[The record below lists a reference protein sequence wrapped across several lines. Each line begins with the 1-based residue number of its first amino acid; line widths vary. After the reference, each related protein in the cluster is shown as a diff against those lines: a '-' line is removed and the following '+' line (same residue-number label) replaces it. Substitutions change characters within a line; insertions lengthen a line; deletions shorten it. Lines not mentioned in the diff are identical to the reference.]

1 MRAESLAFLKAIVNA
16 PSPSGYE
23 QRAAEVYRAY
33 TREFADKVYTDVM
46 GNTIAVLNPDGKPR
60 VMFAGHMDEI
70 GFIVKYISDEG
81 FLYFGPIG
89 GHDPVI
95 PVGQRVLVHTKQGS
109 IPGVIGKKPI
119 HLLDEDERG
128 KAPKLHDL
136 WIDIGA
142 KDKEDAQS
150 KVRIGDPVTFA
161 VEFQELQ
168 NGFATARG
176 FDNKMGSFV
185 VAEALRLL
193 AEKPSDGGG
202 VRRGDCAGGDRAA
215 RRAHQRI
222 WRRCAPMGV
231 AVDVTHASDYPT
243 VDKRRV
249 GDIKPGKGPVICRGA
264 NINPRVFE
272 MLVEA
277 AEAEGIPYQLE
288 AAGGGTG
295 TDANAMQLNK
305 AGMATGLVSV
315 PLRYMHTP
323 CELLALED
331 VENAARLLAA
341 FTRRVTRRATSRPN
355 RFLPSPPA
363 PLPQGGRGM

>member
-33 TREFADKVYTDVM
+33 TREFADRVYTDVM
-46 GNTIAVLNPDGKPR
+46 GNTIAVLNENGTPR

-70 GFIVKYISDEG
+70 GFIVKYISEEG

-89 GHDPVI
+89 GHDPII
-95 PVGQRVLVHTKQGS
+95 PVGQRVLVHTKHGS
-109 IPGVIGKKPI
+109 IPGVIGRKPI
-119 HLLDEDERG
+119 HLLDDEDR
-128 KAPKLHDL
+128 KKVPQLHEL

-142 KDKEDAQS
+142 KDKADAES
-150 KVRIGDPVTFA
+150 VVRIGDPVTIA
-161 VEFQELQ
+161 VEFQELR

-176 FDNKMGSFV
+176 FDNKMGAFI

-193 AEKPSDGGG
+193 SEDRPKAAVFAVATVQEEIGL
-202 VRRGDCAGGDRAA
+202 RGA
-215 RRAHQRI
+215 RTSAYSI
-222 WRRCAPMGV
+222 DAPIGI

-243 VDKRRV
+243 IDKRRV
-249 GDIKPGKGPVICRGA
+249 GDVRPGKGPVIWRGA

-272 MLVEA
+272 LLVEA

-295 TDANAMQLNK
+295 TDANVMQLNK

-341 FTRRVTRRATSRPN
+341 FTKRLSSDTDFTP
-355 RFLPSPPA
+355 
-363 PLPQGGRGM
+363 

>member
-1 MRAESLAFLKAIVNA
+1 MRAESLEFFRQIVNA

-23 QRAAEVYRAY
+23 QRAGELYRRY
-33 TREFADKVYTDVM
+33 TREFAESVQTDVM
-46 GNTIAVLNPDGKPR
+46 GNVIASINPMGKPR

-70 GFIVKYISDEG
+70 GFIVKYISEEG

-95 PVGQRVLVHTKQGS
+95 PVGQRVLVHTQSGP

-119 HLLDEDERG
+119 HLLEEEERS

-136 WIDIGA
+136 WVDIGA
-142 KDKEDAQS
+142 TSKADAQS
-150 KVRIGDPVTFA
+150 VVRIGDPITID
-161 VEFQELQ
+161 VEFRELR

-176 FDNKMGSFV
+176 FDNKMGAFI

-193 AEKPSDGGG
+193 AENRPSAG
-202 VRRGDCAGGDRAA
+202 VFAVATVQEEIGLRGA
-215 RRAHQRI
+215 RTSAY
-222 WRRCAPMGV
+222 GV
-231 AVDVTHASDYPT
+231 DPQVGIAVDVTHATDYPS
-243 VDKRRV
+243 VDKKRV
-249 GDIKPGKGPVICRGA
+249 GEILPGKGPVICRGA

-272 MLVEA
+272 LLVET
-277 AEAEGIPYQLE
+277 AESEGIPYQIE

-295 TDANAMQLNK
+295 TDANAMQISR

-331 VENAARLLAA
+331 VENTARLLAS
-341 FTRRVTRRATSRPN
+341 FTRRVNEQTDFTPRP
-355 RFLPSPPA
+355 
-363 PLPQGGRGM
+363 

>member
-176 FDNKMGSFV
+176 FDNKMGAFV

-193 AEKPSDGGG
+193 AEDRPTAAVYAVATVQEEIGL
-202 VRRGDCAGGDRAA
+202 RGA
-215 RRAHQRI
+215 RTSAYGI
-222 WRRCAPMGV
+222 DAPIGI

-277 AEAEGIPYQLE
+277 AEAEGIPYQFE

-341 FTRRVTRRATSRPN
+341 FTRRITPDMDFTP
-355 RFLPSPPA
+355 
-363 PLPQGGRGM
+363 

>member
-1 MRAESLAFLKAIVNA
+1 MRAESLEFFRQIVNT

-23 QRAAEVYRAY
+23 QRAGELYRRY
-33 TREFADKVYTDVM
+33 TREFADSVQTDVM
-46 GNTIAVLNPDGKPR
+46 GNVIAAINPAGRPR

-70 GFIVKYISDEG
+70 GFIVKYISEEG

-95 PVGQRVLVHTKQGS
+95 PVGQRVLVHTRSGP

-119 HLLDEDERG
+119 HLMEEDERS
-128 KAPKLHDL
+128 KAPKLHEL
-136 WIDIGA
+136 WVDIGA
-142 KDKEDAQS
+142 TSKADAQS
-150 KVRIGDPVTFA
+150 VVRIGDPITID
-161 VEFQELQ
+161 VEFRELR

-176 FDNKMGSFV
+176 FDNKMGAFI

-193 AEKPSDGGG
+193 SEDRPTAAVFAVATVQEEIGLRGARTSAYG
-202 VRRGDCAGGDRAA
+202 VDPQVG
-215 RRAHQRI
+215 I
-222 WRRCAPMGV
+222 
-231 AVDVTHASDYPT
+231 AVDVTHATDYPS
-243 VDKRRV
+243 VDKKRV
-249 GDIKPGKGPVICRGA
+249 GEILPGKGPVICRGA
-264 NINPRVFE
+264 NINPRVFD
-272 MLVEA
+272 MLVET

-295 TDANAMQLNK
+295 TDANAMQISR

-341 FTRRVTRRATSRPN
+341 FTRRINEHISFIPE
-355 RFLPSPPA
+355 P
-363 PLPQGGRGM
+363 

>member
-1 MRAESLAFLKAIVNA
+1 MRAESLEFFRQIANT

-23 QRAAEVYRAY
+23 QRAGELYRRY
-33 TREFADKVYTDVM
+33 TREFADSVQTDVM
-46 GNTIAVLNPDGKPR
+46 GNVIAALNPTGKPR

-70 GFIVKYISDEG
+70 GFIVKYISEEG

-95 PVGQRVLVHTKQGS
+95 PVGQRVLVHTRSGAVA
-109 IPGVIGKKPI
+109 GVIGKKPI
-119 HLLDEDERG
+119 HLLEDEECS

-142 KDKEDAQS
+142 TSKADAQS
-150 KVRIGDPVTFA
+150 VVRIGDPVTID
-161 VEFQELQ
+161 VEFRELR

-176 FDNKMGSFV
+176 FDNKMGAFI

-193 AEKPSDGGG
+193 AEDRPNAAVFAVATVQEEIGLRGARTSAYG
-202 VRRGDCAGGDRAA
+202 VDPLVG
-215 RRAHQRI
+215 I
-222 WRRCAPMGV
+222 
-231 AVDVTHASDYPT
+231 AVDVTHATDYPS
-243 VDKRRV
+243 VDKKRV
-249 GDIKPGKGPVICRGA
+249 GEILPGKGPVICRGA

-272 MLVEA
+272 MLVET
-277 AEAEGIPYQLE
+277 AESEGIPYQIE

-295 TDANAMQLNK
+295 TDANAMQISR

-323 CELLALED
+323 CELLALAD
-331 VENAARLLAA
+331 VENAARLLAS
-341 FTRRVTRRATSRPN
+341 FTRRVNEHISFIPEA
-355 RFLPSPPA
+355 
-363 PLPQGGRGM
+363 

>member
-1 MRAESLAFLKAIVNA
+1 MRAESLEFFRQIVNT

-23 QRAAEVYRAY
+23 QRAAELYRRY
-33 TREFADKVYTDVM
+33 TREFADSVQTDVM
-46 GNTIAVLNPDGKPR
+46 GNVIAAINPTGRPR

-70 GFIVKYISDEG
+70 GFIVKYISEEG

-95 PVGQRVLVHTKQGS
+95 PVGQRVLVHTRSGP

-119 HLLDEDERG
+119 HLMEEDERS

-136 WIDIGA
+136 WVDIGA
-142 KDKEDAQS
+142 TSKADAQS
-150 KVRIGDPVTFA
+150 VVRIGDPITID
-161 VEFQELQ
+161 VEFRELR

-176 FDNKMGSFV
+176 FDNKMGAFI

-193 AEKPSDGGG
+193 SEDRPTAAVFAVATVQEEIGL
-202 VRRGDCAGGDRAA
+202 RGA
-215 RRAHQRI
+215 RTSAYDVDPQVGI
-222 WRRCAPMGV
+222 
-231 AVDVTHASDYPT
+231 AVDVTHATDYPS
-243 VDKRRV
+243 VDKKRV
-249 GDIKPGKGPVICRGA
+249 GEILPGKGPVICRGA
-264 NINPRVFE
+264 NINPRVFDL
-272 MLVEA
+272 LVET
-277 AEAEGIPYQLE
+277 AESEGIPYQLE

-295 TDANAMQLNK
+295 TDANAMQISR

-341 FTRRVTRRATSRPN
+341 FTRRINERISFIPE
-355 RFLPSPPA
+355 P
-363 PLPQGGRGM
+363 

>member
-1 MRAESLAFLKAIVNA
+1 MRAESLEFFRQIVNM

-23 QRAAEVYRAY
+23 QRAAELYRRY
-33 TREFADKVYTDVM
+33 TREFADSVQTDVM
-46 GNTIAVLNPDGKPR
+46 GNVIAAINPTGRPR

-70 GFIVKYISDEG
+70 GFIVKYISEEG

-95 PVGQRVLVHTKQGS
+95 PVGQRVVVHTRSGP

-119 HLLDEDERG
+119 HLMEEEERS
-128 KAPKLHDL
+128 KAPRLHDL
-136 WIDIGA
+136 WVDIGA
-142 KDKEDAQS
+142 TSKADAQS
-150 KVRIGDPVTFA
+150 VVRIGDPITID
-161 VEFQELQ
+161 VEFRELR

-176 FDNKMGSFV
+176 FDNKMGAFI

-193 AEKPSDGGG
+193 SEDRPTAAVFAVATVQEEIGLRGARTSAYG
-202 VRRGDCAGGDRAA
+202 VDPQVG
-215 RRAHQRI
+215 I
-222 WRRCAPMGV
+222 
-231 AVDVTHASDYPT
+231 AVDVTHATDYPS
-243 VDKRRV
+243 VDKKRV
-249 GDIKPGKGPVICRGA
+249 GEILPGKGPVICRGA
-264 NINPRVFE
+264 NINPRVFDL
-272 MLVEA
+272 LVET

-295 TDANAMQLNK
+295 TDANAMQISR

-341 FTRRVTRRATSRPN
+341 FTRRINEQVSFIPE
-355 RFLPSPPA
+355 P
-363 PLPQGGRGM
+363 

>member
-95 PVGQRVLVHTKQGS
+95 PVGQRVLVHTKHGS

-119 HLLDEDERG
+119 HLLDEDERS

-176 FDNKMGSFV
+176 FDNKMGSFI

-193 AEKPSDGGG
+193 AESRPDRGG
-202 VRRGDCAGGDRAA
+202 VRRGDRAGGDRAA
-215 RRAHQRI
+215 RRTHQRV
-222 WRRCAPMGV
+222 WRGRTHRHRRRCDARLGLP
-231 AVDVTHASDYPT
+231 H
-243 VDKRRV
+243 RR
-249 GDIKPGKGPVICRGA
+249 
-264 NINPRVFE
+264 
-272 MLVEA
+272 
-277 AEAEGIPYQLE
+277 Q
-288 AAGGGTG
+288 
-295 TDANAMQLNK
+295 
-305 AGMATGLVSV
+305 
-315 PLRYMHTP
+315 
-323 CELLALED
+323 
-331 VENAARLLAA
+331 AARGRCQARQG
-341 FTRRVTRRATSRPN
+341 TRHLSR
-355 RFLPSPPA
+355 
-363 PLPQGGRGM
+363 GEY